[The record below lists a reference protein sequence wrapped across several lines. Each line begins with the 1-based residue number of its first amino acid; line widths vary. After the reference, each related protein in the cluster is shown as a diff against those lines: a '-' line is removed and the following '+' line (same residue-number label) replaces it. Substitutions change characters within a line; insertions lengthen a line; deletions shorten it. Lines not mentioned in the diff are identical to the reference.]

1 MLRISD
7 AFLCEYRYTI
17 LLMGICVCCA
27 LAAGKD
33 CDWCI
38 IVFVVEVS

>member
-17 LLMGICVCCA
+17 LLMGIY

-33 CDWCI
+33 CAWYI